1 MRITPHITPLKEACH
16 DRARELPRI
25 MEAFKAGMLL
35 LLAVCLFA
43 TTWASAAEPSLVI
56 RNATV
61 FDPMAKK
68 MTPGQT
74 VLIVADRI
82 SKVGPAE
89 SVGELPNDARVIDA
103 QGKFVIPGLIDGH
116 MHLTFPLNRAY
127 VTGDEILPLFLAA
140 GVTAVR
146 CTGDEV
152 VAETGVAHYAASH
165 GDICPRVFTAS
176 PLFDTNPPTH
186 PEICIPVTDPAQVPA
201 IVAKML
207 AWKVTTLKIYARL
220 PPSLASEVIREGHRR
235 GFMVTAHLAGDY
247 SAQAA
252 VADGIDCLEHIES
265 VFNYIQF
272 TPKELENA
280 SRLEKRANLDLNNPR
295 AKALIAALA
304 RRQVMVIPTLT
315 VFRNMLLLSDLEEV
329 RKHPDNDCVP
339 QRLKDYWDEY
349 QKTLRLSPDTRDP
362 RHKLFAK
369 YQELTGILH
378 RAGVPLLVGTD
389 TPEPYCPPGWSLH
402 QEMELMVQ
410 SGLTP
415 AEVLSAATLG
425 NARALKMAEHLGSVA
440 PGKLADLV
448 ILDAD
453 PTVDITNTR
462 KIHTVIRSGY
472 VCDRKKARQSVPK
485 Q

>member
-1 MRITPHITPLKEACH
+1 MIAHVSYQESLIYFYLKFG
-16 DRARELPRI
+16 R
-25 MEAFKAGMLL
+25 LL

-43 TTWASAAEPSLVI
+43 TTWASGAEPSLII
-56 RNATV
+56 RDATV
-61 FDPMAKK
+61 FDSMAKK
-68 MTPGQT
+68 MIPGQT
-74 VLIVADRI
+74 VLINGDRI
-82 SKVGPAE
+82 SKVGLAE

-116 MHLTFPLNRAY
+116 VHLTFPLNRAH
-127 VTGDEILPLFLAA
+127 VTGDEVLPLFLAA
-140 GVTAVR
+140 GITAVR
-146 CTGDEV
+146 GLGDAV
-152 VAETGVAHYAASH
+152 VAETGVAHYAASRP
-165 GDICPRVFTAS
+165 DICPRVFTAS
-176 PLFDTNPPTH
+176 FLFDGSPPTH
-186 PEICIPVTDPAQVPA
+186 PELCVSVTDPAQVPA
-201 IVAKML
+201 IVADLL

-220 PPSLASEVIREGHRR
+220 APPVASEVIREGHRR
-235 GFMVTAHLAGDY
+235 GLIVTAHLAGAY

-272 TPKELENA
+272 PQEGQENA
-280 SRLEKRANLDLNNPR
+280 SRLEKRANLDLNNQR
-295 AKALIAALA
+295 AKDLIAALA
-304 RRQVMVIPTLT
+304 RRQVMVSPTLT

-349 QKTLRLSPDTRDP
+349 QKKLCLSADTRDL
-362 RHKLFAK
+362 RRKLFAK

-415 AEVLSAATLG
+415 AEVLAAATLG
-425 NARALKMAEHLGSVA
+425 NAQSLKMTEHLGSIA
-440 PGKLADLV
+440 PGKFADLV

-453 PTVDITNTR
+453 PTVDIKNTR
-462 KIHTVIRSGY
+462 KINTVIRSGY
-472 VCDRKKARQSVPK
+472 TCDRKKARQSVPK